1 LSICF
6 IHFFCRQREN
16 KGQSSVKS
24 YRDDR
29 QKQMEIRAQRK
40 LTDDHRRKTSYEH
53 GPGHMKMTE
62 SYHESEKIQG
72 HSKTS
77 DTRRSQEFDR
87 SSTKLSDTRRS
98 QEFERSQGPSKTD
111 AHKNQEYD
119 RQTHTSRGMDH
130 RKHYQ
135 SSDQRRAPYE
145 RFQSHG
151 KDGEKQSKENE
162 HRKNYRDSESKRNQ
176 GYNKDIDQRKN
187 SYNIKTA
194 RGYNETD
201 SKKTSSDHRTHFKEG
216 GLKNSTESL
225 EENTKAEKQ
234 DDSKI
239 WEHMGAKPKKKVST
253 EVTSKPESKEDKT
266 REQLLKIEKPIKKE
280 QNRRNSVES
289 ADEKNVPEINVVD
302 QKEESVENGMKH
314 NSEEQ
319 PKQSNSLASNNR
331 QLISHYST
339 ENVSKD
345 KQDFLKSEIH
355 DLPEPEDKL
364 EAEVKIECKEN
375 VETFTDHKYGV
386 KPSHRRGSLDSGD
399 HECKVQGSRGMS
411 RSATG
416 SDWSVDSKLK
426 RNHSLDLDDNNWDM
440 NAEQGDG
447 MLKGSAISQKC
458 TGDVKRSGN
467 RDNKDRSADASGNGT
482 NGEHKRD
489 PRVERRIRNKVHLL
503 VW

>member
-1 LSICF
+1 
-6 IHFFCRQREN
+6 
-16 KGQSSVKS
+16 
-24 YRDDR
+24 
-29 QKQMEIRAQRK
+29 MEIRAQRK
-40 LTDDHRRKTSYEH
+40 LPDDHRRKTSFEH
-53 GPGHMKMTE
+53 GPGHMKMSE

-98 QEFERSQGPSKTD
+98 QEFERGQGPSKTD

-119 RQTHTSRGMDH
+119 RQTHTSRGVDH
-130 RKHYQ
+130 RKHY
-135 SSDQRRAPYE
+135 SDQRTAPYE

-162 HRKNYRDSESKRNQ
+162 HRKSYRDSESKRNQ

-194 RGYNETD
+194 RNYNETD
-201 SKKTSSDHRTHFKEG
+201 SKKTSSDHRIHFKEG

-225 EENTKAEKQ
+225 EENMKAEKQ

-253 EVTSKPESKEDKT
+253 DVTSKPETKGDKT
-266 REQLLKIEKPIKKE
+266 REQLPKTEKPIKKE
-280 QNRRNSVES
+280 QNRRSSVES
-289 ADEKNVPEINVVD
+289 ADEKDVPEISVVD
-302 QKEESVENGMKH
+302 QKEESVENVLKH

-319 PKQSNSLASNNR
+319 PKQNNSLASNNR
-331 QLISHYST
+331 HLICQYST
-339 ENVSKD
+339 ESVSKD
-345 KQDFLKSEIH
+345 KQDSLKSEKH

-375 VETFTDHKYGV
+375 VEKSTDHKYGV
-386 KPSHRRGSLDSGD
+386 KPSQRRGSLDSGD
-399 HECKVQGSRGMS
+399 HECKVQRSKGMS

-426 RNHSLDLDDNNWDM
+426 RIHSLDLDDNHWDM

-447 MLKGSAISQKC
+447 MLKVSPISERG
-458 TGDVKRSGN
+458 TGEVKKSGN
-467 RDNKDRSADASGNGT
+467 KDYKDRSADASGCGV

-489 PRVERRIRNKVHLL
+489 PRVERRIRNKVLL
-503 VW
+503 LYDVDNRDAQFLINNFIPPFLICSTCFE

>member
-1 LSICF
+1 
-6 IHFFCRQREN
+6 
-16 KGQSSVKS
+16 
-24 YRDDR
+24 
-29 QKQMEIRAQRK
+29 MEIRAQRK
-40 LTDDHRRKTSYEH
+40 LPDDHRRKTSFEH

-162 HRKNYRDSESKRNQ
+162 HRKSYRDSESKRNQ

-194 RGYNETD
+194 RSSNEND
-201 SKKTSSDHRTHFKEG
+201 SKKTSSDHRIHFKEG

-225 EENTKAEKQ
+225 EENMKAEKQ

-239 WEHMGAKPKKKVST
+239 WEHMGAKPKKKVSI
-253 EVTSKPESKEDKT
+253 EVTSKPESKGDKT
-266 REQLLKIEKPIKKE
+266 REQLRKIEKPIKKE

-289 ADEKNVPEINVVD
+289 ADEKDVPEINVD
-302 QKEESVENGMKH
+302 QKEESLENEMKH

-319 PKQSNSLASNNR
+319 PKQNTSLA
-331 QLISHYST
+331 LICQYST
-339 ENVSKD
+339 ESMSKD
-345 KQDFLKSEIH
+345 EQDSLKSEIH

-364 EAEVKIECKEN
+364 EAEVNIECKEN

-399 HECKVQGSRGMS
+399 HECKVQGGRGMS

-426 RNHSLDLDDNNWDM
+426 RNHSLDLDDNHWDM

-447 MLKGSAISQKC
+447 MLKGSAISEKYM
-458 TGDVKRSGN
+458 GEVKRSGN
-467 RDNKDRSADASGNGT
+467 KDNKDRSVDASGNGT

-489 PRVERRIRNKVHLL
+489 PRVERRIRNKVLLL

>member
-1 LSICF
+1 M
-6 IHFFCRQREN
+6 FCRQREN

-29 QKQMEIRAQRK
+29 QRQMEIRAQRK
-40 LTDDHRRKTSYEH
+40 LPDDQRRKTSFEH
-53 GPGHMKMTE
+53 GQGHGKVTE

-72 HSKTS
+72 PSKTS

-87 SSTKLSDTRRS
+87 SFAKLSDTRRS
-98 QEFERSQGPSKTD
+98 QEFERNQGHSKTD

-119 RQTHTSRGMDH
+119 RQTHTNRGTEH

-162 HRKNYRDSESKRNQ
+162 HRKSYRDSESKRNQ
-176 GYNKDIDQRKN
+176 GYNKDTDQRKN

-194 RGYNETD
+194 RSYNETD
-201 SKKTSSDHRTHFKEG
+201 SKKMSSDHRMHFKEG

-225 EENTKAEKQ
+225 EENVKGEKQ

-239 WEHMGAKPKKKVST
+239 WEQMGAKPKKKVSPD
-253 EVTSKPESKEDKT
+253 VTSKPELKGDKT
-266 REQLLKIEKPIKKE
+266 REQLLKIDKPTKKE
-280 QNRRNSVES
+280 QTRRSSLES
-289 ADEKNVPEINVVD
+289 ADQKDVPEINVVD
-302 QKEESVENGMKH
+302 QKQETVEKRIKH
-314 NSEEQ
+314 NSEEE
-319 PKQSNSLASNNR
+319 PKQNNSLQSNNH
-331 QLISHYST
+331 QLVCQYST
-339 ENVSKD
+339 ESRSKD
-345 KQDFLKSEIH
+345 KH
-355 DLPEPEDKL
+355 DLPEPEGKL

-375 VETFTDHKYGV
+375 VETCTGHKYAV
-386 KPSHRRGSLDSGD
+386 KTSQRRGSLDSGD
-399 HECKVQGSRGMS
+399 HECKVQGSKGMS

-426 RNHSLDLDDNNWDM
+426 RNLSLDLDDNHWDM
-440 NAEQGDG
+440 NAGQGDG
-447 MLKGSAISQKC
+447 MLKGSAFSEKS
-458 TGDVKRSGN
+458 TEEVRKGRDK
-467 RDNKDRSADASGNGT
+467 DNKDRSADASGNGT

-489 PRVERRIRNKVHLL
+489 PRVERRIRNKVQ
-503 VW
+503 VFW